1 MMTEEK
7 LLEKIKQEALKLLA
21 EEKMT
26 NWKTI
31 LAQPMAYIAC
41 EKYGLTPTETAKLLG
56 KDNSTICRNLKR
68 AKKNLLNE

>member
-1 MMTEEK
+1 MSQEK

-21 EEKMT
+21 EEKMI

-41 EKYGLTPTETAKLLG
+41 EKYNLSPTETAKLFN
-56 KDNSTICRNLKR
+56 KDKSTICRTLKR
-68 AKKNLLNE
+68 AKKNILSEY